1 MKKLL
6 VTLAL
11 FLAPVVGSGQ
21 AVAATTCYDLLV
33 RSPPRTY
40 SCDIAISDISTATP
54 QITFDIQP
62 NQPFGPPFTAF
73 VGSSF
78 FACACDAKG
87 SFSKPLFFAAK
98 TSFTC
103 VQNDGNSVIKGKV
116 AGKDGTKILKLQ
128 ILESPGVQSLGT
140 CTLNP

>member
-1 MKKLL
+1 MMKFHRAACNIHDFDL
-6 VTLAL
+6 VAGQLSPSPLA
-11 FLAPVVGSGQ
+11 V
-21 AVAATTCYDLLV
+21 DLLV
-33 RSPPRTY
+33 RPHWKY
-40 SCDIAISDISTATP
+40 SATSIWDGSTATP

-98 TSFTC
+98 TFTC
-103 VQNDGNSVIKGKV
+103 VQNNGNSVIRGKV

-128 ILESPGVQSLGT
+128 TLESPGQNQSLGT